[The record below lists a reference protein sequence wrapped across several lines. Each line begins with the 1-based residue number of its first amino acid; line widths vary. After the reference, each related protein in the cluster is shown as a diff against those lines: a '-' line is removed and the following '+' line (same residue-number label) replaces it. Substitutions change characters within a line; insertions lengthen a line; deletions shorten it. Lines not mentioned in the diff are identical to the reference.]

1 LKKTNN
7 IISVVV
13 HVALWACFIALP
25 FIFFADFYKALP
37 GRVAQRII
45 VGHLIATGLL
55 IIFYY
60 FNTSFLIPKLLF
72 KAKWWIYTGIVI
84 SCFIAFLYA
93 PEFLVNLTLG
103 PRIDPKME
111 FRVVPRSGDSTALA
125 RKDSF
130 YHPLNKNNNQQVKQ
144 QNSPSRKINP
154 FRFYPPPYTIF
165 LLIYAIGTS
174 ISVMQRWLYAERTN
188 QEIRNEKLNTELSF
202 LKSQVNP
209 HFFFNTLNNIY
220 SLAVVGSEQTANAVL
235 KLASIMR
242 YILTETQVDEVP
254 LANEVEFIKNF
265 IDLQL
270 VRLTDKVKI
279 NFICEGIIEQKKI
292 APLLFISF
300 IENSFKYGVSTKE
313 KTAINIQ
320 LQATEKEINFYIS
333 NTIVKADNGIHDTT
347 GIGINNVKRRL
358 ELLYPEKHNLVVKE
372 ENNQFIV
379 QLNIKTT

>member
-1 LKKTNN
+1 MRKSNK
-7 IISVVV
+7 IVFAIV

-37 GRVAQRII
+37 GRIGQRII

-60 FNTSFLIPKLLF
+60 FNTSILIPKLLF
-72 KAKWWIYTGIVI
+72 KAKWWAYAGIVI
-84 SCFIAFLYA
+84 CCFVAFLYA
-93 PEFLVNLTLG
+93 PESLVNLTLG

-111 FRVVPRSGDSTALA
+111 FRVVPRGSDSTIKNTLNQ
-125 RKDSF
+125 
-130 YHPLNKNNNQQVKQ
+130 PQTQNKNQQDKKF
-144 QNSPSRKINP
+144 NTPPSRKINP

-165 LLIYAIGTS
+165 LLIFAIGTS
-174 ISVMQRWLYAERTN
+174 ISVMQRWLHAERTN

-242 YILTETQVDEVP
+242 YILTETQIDEVP

-279 NFICEGIIEQKKI
+279 NFICEGLIEQKKI

-313 KTAINIQ
+313 KTEINIQ
-320 LQATEKEINFYIS
+320 LNAKEKEINFHIS
-333 NTIVKADNGIHDTT
+333 NTIVKADNGIQDTT

-358 ELLYPEKHNLVVKE
+358 ELLYPEKHNLIVKE